1 MFPIIFKI
9 NKENR
14 KLLSDYS
21 REKWRSSYNEEIFGS
36 FHNFSF
42 KSRIKYTFNH
52 PVEFIRNLFIK
63 HKMVFELIKAWYIYN
78 QYKHYPQSSSKYKFY
93 NIYK

>member
-1 MFPIIFKI
+1 MFPIIFKL
-9 NKENR
+9 NEENQ

-21 REKWRSSYNEEIFGS
+21 RKKWRSSYNEEIFGS

-42 KSRIKYTFNH
+42 RSRIKYAFKY
-52 PVEFIRNLFIK
+52 PIEFIRNLFVK
-63 HKMVFELIKAWYIYN
+63 HKMVFKLIKAWYIYN
-78 QYKHYPQSSSKYKFY
+78 QCKHYPYNSSKYKFY